1 MFTTMFTS
9 YRYTISSDT
18 MELVDSLSE
27 SPSSETMD
35 SEAKPTVLYSTD
47 FSIANTN
54 ASSET
59 MDSEAKPAV
68 LHSTDSGIADTND
81 DDDDAISCE
90 QFSTKATTENDQG
103 ATENKGATVA
113 IEQEDAT
120 GSPARLLVGQKIEQ
134 KDTTS
139 SRPSILEV
147 QKIERSRVISRILP
161 WRARSNELHIHAQEE
176 QHEEVM
182 ENIQFVQGK
191 FSFSPHKQRE
201 DRTSASVRLCDNH
214 LIT

>member
-27 SPSSETMD
+27 SQSNETMD

-59 MDSEAKPAV
+59 FDSEAKPAV
-68 LHSTDSGIADTND
+68 LHSTDSGIADTNE

-103 ATENKGATVA
+103 VTENKGAIIA

-120 GSPARLLVGQKIEQ
+120 GSPARSLVGQKIEQ
-134 KDTTS
+134 NDTTS
-139 SRPSILEV
+139 SHPSILEV
-147 QKIERSRVISRILP
+147 QKI
-161 WRARSNELHIHAQEE
+161 NELHIHAQEE

-182 ENIQFVQGK
+182 KNIQYVQGK
-191 FSFSPHKQRE
+191 FSFSPHKHRKTEPQLQCV
-201 DRTSASVRLCDNH
+201 SVT
-214 LIT
+214 IT